1 MWQIYTVFTDAAQPK
16 PYTHQ
21 KAQRRQAN
29 AVGGEMGYG
38 GTTMSGTEVVVEAFT
53 ELAPHY
59 QATMDRELRQFWG
72 LTYKEFIRRLIGAAA
87 VKPGESVLDL
97 ATGTAMLPRVL
108 LSRADK
114 CSRVIGL
121 DITPAMLRQA
131 HEAMRGTGLAARLGL
146 LCGSAMALPLAAGTF
161 DVALCGLGTHHMD
174 VPAMLS
180 EARRVLKAGGRL
192 VVSDVGASAF
202 WRSIWGKALLRLL
215 LLRYGLTQRSARARA
230 EVEAFPNV
238 RTASEWQR
246 TLADNDF
253 GGIEISE
260 TLAHR
265 PWYPCGLTIKATAG
279 AAG

>member
-1 MWQIYTVFTDAAQPK
+1 M

-21 KAQRRQAN
+21 KAQRRRAN
-29 AVGGEMGYG
+29 AGGAEMGWG
-38 GTTMSGTEVVVEAFT
+38 ITMSGTEVVVEAFT
-53 ELAPHY
+53 ELAPRY

-72 LTYKEFIRRLIGAAA
+72 LTYNEFIRRLIGAAA
-87 VKPGESVLDL
+87 VKPDEIVLDL
-97 ATGTAMLPRVL
+97 ATGTAMLPREL
-108 LSRADK
+108 LSRADTG
-114 CSRVIGL
+114 CRVIGL
-121 DITPAMLRQA
+121 DITPAMLRQG

-146 LCGSAMALPLAAGTF
+146 VCASAMALPLAAGTF

-246 TLADNDF
+246 TLADHDF
-253 GGIEISE
+253 GGIEIAE

-279 AAG
+279 GAG